1 MRSLPPAI
9 ILPSPRAGFALLNC
23 ARLARIPAITLGYSA
38 KASVLLSRYPRRKVR
53 LDPRAEDPQAQLL
66 EALEALRPQG
76 GVLLPSTDSQVL
88 LLSRHRDMLETD
100 FGMCLPPPPLVE
112 TLIDKDREME
122 AVRAAGIPVPATEI
136 PPPDPRALI
145 ERLGPDIILKP
156 RLPKTNYGLKTFSAH
171 GLAELEAVYA
181 RVEGRLD
188 GLVAQAFVP
197 GGPEAL
203 WLCTCVFGPD
213 HELLSHFVYRKLRT
227 RPVRNGVTVAAV
239 SCRSPELEARAR
251 ALGKSLGLVGPAD
264 FEFKRDPRSGEYVYI
279 ETNPRFTLACE
290 FAARCGVNQVEQT
303 WRLAQGLPVEP
314 HPGRQREGV
323 YFVDFARDAR
333 ARRKTGERWH
343 RIAWDALKLLPRR
356 RVGVVGF
363 SLRDPWPPTRRLLR
377 FVRWLAAGLLRRA
390 RSAAGFG

>member
-1 MRSLPPAI
+1 MRSRPPAI

-23 ARLARIPAITLGYSA
+23 ARLARIPAITLEYSA
-38 KASVLLSRYPRRKVR
+38 KAPVLLSRYPRRKVL
-53 LDPRAEDPQAQLL
+53 LDPREDRQGQLL
-66 EALEALRPQG
+66 EALERLRPEG

-88 LLSRHRDMLETD
+88 LLSRNRDTLETD

-122 AVRAAGIPVPATEI
+122 AVRAAGIPVPATEV

-156 RLPKTNYGLKTFSAH
+156 RLPKTNYGQKTFSAH

-197 GGPEAL
+197 GGPETL
-203 WLCTCVFGPD
+203 WLCTCVFGRD
-213 HELLSHFVYRKLRT
+213 HEMLSLFVYRKLRT

-239 SCRSPELEARAR
+239 SGWSPELEARAR
-251 ALGKSLGLVGPAD
+251 ALGKALRLVGPAD
-264 FEFKRDPRSGEYVYI
+264 FEFKRDPRTGEYVYI

-290 FAARCGVNQVEQT
+290 FAARCGVNQVEQA

-314 HPGRQREGV
+314 SGRPREGV
-323 YFVDFARDAR
+323 YFVDFAGDAR
-333 ARRKTGERWH
+333 ARRQAGEAWP

-356 RVGVVGF
+356 RVGGMAF
-363 SLRDPWPPTRRLLR
+363 TLRDPRPGLFRLLA
-377 FVRWLAAGLLRRA
+377 FARWMAAGLTRRA
-390 RSAAGFG
+390 RGWVTRD